1 MPLNNSIA
9 ARVEDIVQ
17 WRRHLHRHPELEYDL
32 PETSRFVA
40 DRLRDFGCDEVATGI
55 GGTGVVAVIR
65 GSGAGERM
73 IGLRAD
79 MDALPVHE
87 ETGAEYTSLNPGRMH
102 ACGHDGH
109 TAMLLG
115 AARQLAETR
124 AFAGTAV
131 LIFQPAEEGGAG
143 AKAMIDDGLFR
154 RFPVDEVYGLH
165 NLPGLP
171 VGGFAVREGAIMA
184 SADRIEIDI
193 TGRGAHAGR
202 PHEGVDVVLAGAA
215 VVTALQQVAARNVDP
230 LKSAVVSI
238 SVFQAGEVDNV
249 LPPVARLIGTART
262 LAPEVRAQVKARVI
276 AIAEGIAAAHGA
288 QARVRFIEGYPVTQN
303 HAAQAAFAAEVARDI
318 GGAHAVDAATAPL
331 MAAEDFAYM
340 LEHKPGAYLFIGNG
354 PSAGLHHPAYD
365 FADAAIAHG
374 ASFWVRLVERALPF
388 SPAGRD

>member
-17 WRRHLHRHPELEYDL
+17 WRRHLHSHPELEYDL
-32 PETSRFVA
+32 PQTSRFVA
-40 DRLRDFGCDEVATGI
+40 EKLRAFGCDEVVTGI
-55 GGTGVVAVIR
+55 GGSGVVAVIR
-65 GSGAGERM
+65 GRGEGGRM

-79 MDALPVHE
+79 MDALPVTE
-87 ETGAEYTSLNPGRMH
+87 ETGAEHASLTPGRMH

-115 AARQLAETR
+115 AARQLAEAR

-131 LIFQPAEEGGAG
+131 LIFQPAEEAGAG

-154 RFPVDEVYGLH
+154 RFPVDEVYSLH

-171 VGGFAVREGAIMA
+171 VGSMAVREGPIMA

-193 TGRGAHAGR
+193 LGSGAHAGR
-202 PHEGVDVVLAGAA
+202 PNEGVDVVLTGAA

-249 LPPVARLIGTART
+249 LPPLARLIGTART
-262 LAPEVRAQVKARVI
+262 LAPDVRAQVKARVR
-276 AIAEGIAAAHGA
+276 AIAEGVASAYGA
-288 QARVRFIEGYPVTQN
+288 QARVRFLEGYPVTQN
-303 HAAQAAFAAEVARDI
+303 HAAQVAFAADVAREVCGD
-318 GGAHAVDAATAPL
+318 HAVNAGAEPL
-331 MAAEDFAYM
+331 MAAEDFAFM
-340 LEHKPGAYLFIGNG
+340 LEQKPGAYLFLGNG

-365 FADAAIAHG
+365 FADGAIAFG
-374 ASFWVRLVERALPF
+374 SSFWVRLVERALP
-388 SPAGRD
+388 

>member
-40 DRLRDFGCDEVATGI
+40 EKLRAFGCDEVVTGI
-55 GGTGVVAVIR
+55 AGTGVVAVIR
-65 GSGAGERM
+65 GHGAGERM

-79 MDALPVHE
+79 MDALPVRE
-87 ETGAEYTSLNPGRMH
+87 ETGADYASLAPGRMH

-115 AARQLAETR
+115 AARQLAEAR

-131 LIFQPAEEGGAG
+131 LIFQPAEEAGAG

-171 VGGFAVREGAIMA
+171 LGTFAVRDGAIMA

-193 TGRGAHAGR
+193 VGRGAHAGR
-202 PHEGVDVVLAGAA
+202 PHEGVDVVLTGAA

-249 LPPVARLIGTART
+249 LPPMARLIGTART
-262 LAPEVRAQVKARVI
+262 LAPDVRAQVKARVI
-276 AIAEGIAAAHGA
+276 AIAEGIAAAYGA
-288 QARVRFIEGYPVTQN
+288 QARVRFVEGYPVTQN
-303 HAAQAAFAAEVARDI
+303 HAAQAAFAAEVARDVC
-318 GGAHAVDAATAPL
+318 GAHAVDAAAAPL
-331 MAAEDFAYM
+331 LAAEDFAYM
-340 LEHKPGAYLFIGNG
+340 LEQKPGAYLFIGNG

-365 FADAAIAHG
+365 FADAAIAYG
-374 ASFWVRLVERALPF
+374 SSFWVHLVERALP
-388 SPAGRD
+388 SPSGG